1 MAINN
6 TQAPQN
12 KEPSKLDTLMDAP
25 LQATGNEIS
34 EGSHGG
40 TLFKFGEPFELD
52 NTKSQFFKAGDP
64 EKRLVF
70 EAIFGLYDTNGALT
84 ALELLLPFPEGGAT
98 NRKSKVYK
106 TLKSLATGTKLLN
119 EKDGSFSKGTTLKS
133 FLGLPGVLAIK
144 KNKKEFPTI
153 ESVAPKMDGVK
164 YPTLKE
170 CESITIES
178 RDLPF

>member
-1 MAINN
+1 MGTTNEAAK
-6 TQAPQN
+6 T
-12 KEPSKLDTLMDAP
+12 PSKLDTLMDAP

-52 NTKSQFFKAGDP
+52 NTKSQFYKSGDP

-70 EAIFGLYDTNGALT
+70 EAYFGLYDTNGILT
-84 ALELLLPFPEGGAT
+84 SLELLLPFPEGGAT

-106 TLKSLATGTKLLN
+106 TLKSLAVGTKLIDD
-119 EKDGSFSKGTTLKS
+119 KGTFAKGTTLKS
-133 FLGLPGVLAIK
+133 FFGLPGVLAVK
-144 KNKKEFPTI
+144 KNAKEFPVI

-164 YPTLKE
+164 YPSLKE
-170 CESITIES
+170 CESITIQS
-178 RDLPF
+178 DKIPF